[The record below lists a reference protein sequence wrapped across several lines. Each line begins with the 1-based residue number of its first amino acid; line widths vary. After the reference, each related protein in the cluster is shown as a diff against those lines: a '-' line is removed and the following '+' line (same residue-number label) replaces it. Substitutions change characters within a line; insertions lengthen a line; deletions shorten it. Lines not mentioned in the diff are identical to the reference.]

1 MVFLMSY
8 FESNLECFIRYTRL
22 WLFVLHV
29 KKLLQCVGS
38 IEFSMTQ
45 IVVDLCPDKYYFFH
59 PSLYLPGIPHFFY
72 HVPWFNFWVQCEM

>member
-22 WLFVLHV
+22 WLFVLLV
-29 KKLLQCVGS
+29 KKLLLCVGS

-45 IVVDLCPDKYYFFH
+45 IVVDLFM
-59 PSLYLPGIPHFFY
+59 S
-72 HVPWFNFWVQCEM
+72 